1 LGASVLHCGTFKY
14 RNGATE
20 MKKSLRMMITF
31 LLIEGTGISGNG
43 RSAHVRPPNG
53 IATPVPTA
61 SGLAFPDTLGYD
73 IHFTEPQSGEL
84 KLIRDSGVRWIRM
97 DVNWQGTERTAGVY
111 DFSPY
116 DRLLSA
122 LDQYQLKALLILCY
136 GNPLYDKG
144 AAPTSDAAVQA
155 FARWAAAAVS
165 RFKGRGVV
173 WELWNEPQAS
183 GYPSA
188 TLSSYTKLGLA
199 TGAAI
204 KDSAPN
210 EQFIGPATAGA
221 DVGYAVGCLRGGM
234 SRYWTAVSIHPYQAT
249 PEAFLKYVF
258 GLKAGVAPLPLYST
272 EWGYSTAGGPNYD
285 VVPDEETQAKYLA
298 REFLLDTM
306 SGIGLSIWYDWRDDG
321 ADPKN
326 KQHHFG
332 VVHQD
337 LSLKPAYTA
346 AKTLTSKLEGYA
358 FSRRLSPARTP
369 SASMDYVLAFE
380 PVSGSAAT
388 KYVVW
393 TTTTPHNVSIPAH
406 RGQVFHQTSY
416 MGEGLPDVTAGG
428 KSLDLQLTDAPFYL
442 EPAK

>member
-1 LGASVLHCGTFKY
+1 MLKPGSSWRGVVEMSKVLAMAG
-14 RNGATE
+14 
-20 MKKSLRMMITF
+20 F
-31 LLIEGTGISGNG
+31 LLVLGLGGLGNG
-43 RSAHVRPPNG
+43 HTTDAPAPGAAWCPAPTSSA
-53 IATPVPTA
+53 TA
-61 SGLAFPDTLGYD
+61 LPETVGYD
-73 IHFTEPQSGEL
+73 IHFTDPQPGEL
-84 KLIRDSGVRWIRM
+84 ELIGDSGVRWVRM
-97 DVNWQGTERTAGVY
+97 DAIWQGGERTTGVY

-122 LDQYQLKALLILCY
+122 LDQHQLKAVLVLDY

-165 RFKGRGVV
+165 RFKGRGVI

-188 TLSSYTKLGLA
+188 SSYTKLGLA
-199 TGAAI
+199 TGATI
-204 KDSAPN
+204 KAVAPD

-234 SRYWTAVSIHPYQAT
+234 SRYWMAVSIHPYQAT
-249 PEAFLKYVF
+249 PEAFLRYVS
-258 GLKAGVAPLPLYST
+258 GLKAAVAPLPLYSS

-285 VVPDEETQAKYLA
+285 VVPDEQTQAKYLA
-298 REFLLDTM
+298 REFLVNAM

-346 AKTLTSKLEGYA
+346 TKILTSKLRGYR
-358 FSRRLSPARTP
+358 FSSRVPAGRSPNA
-369 SASMDYVLAFE
+369 AGDYVLAFE
-380 PVSGSAAT
+380 PVSGQGAT
-388 KYVVW
+388 KYAVW
-393 TTTTPHNVSIPAH
+393 TTGGPHTVSIPAE
-406 RGQVFHQTSY
+406 RGHTFHETSY
-416 MGEGLPDVTAGG
+416 LGEALPDLRATKKVEV
-428 KSLDLQLTDAPFYL
+428 QVTDAPVYL